1 MRTFAPIALAALTL
15 GACSAPQASAPQ
27 ASLPPAD
34 NSLDRATS
42 PLPNFGCGVW
52 HDWNGRYTAYC
63 GPSPAPAS
71 ALRQS
76 QPASPAPALTA
87 QATICSVAHVC
98 AWDALDWDE
107 LYDGERKAFEI
118 LGWSRDNWNS
128 QVGSARSSK
137 DWSEL
142 TREQRNAAQAL
153 GYSAQNWEVSCPN
166 DIPE

>member
-1 MRTFAPIALAALTL
+1 MRTFAPIILALTL
-15 GACSAPQASAPQ
+15 AACSAPQASAPQ
-27 ASLPPAD
+27 ASVPPPD

-42 PLPNFGCGVW
+42 RPNFDCGVW
-52 HDWNGRYTAYC
+52 HDWNGRYTAIC
-63 GPSPAPAS
+63 GPSSAPAL
-71 ALRQS
+71 ALAQS
-76 QPASPAPALTA
+76 QPASPAPALIV
-87 QATICSVAHVC
+87 QATIRSVAHVC

-128 QVGSARSSK
+128 QVGSATSSK

-142 TREQRNAAQAL
+142 TGEQRKAAQAL
-153 GYSAQNWEVSCPN
+153 GYNAQNWEVSCPN